1 MEFGILGLEMSGK
14 STLFAL
20 LTGQSAGAAHGK
32 REAHRGIAQVPDQR
46 LTKLAALYSPRKVTP
61 ATVQFV
67 DVPAISKGGS
77 ASLNLPELR
86 TMDGLAVV
94 VRAFASDAVPHPEGR
109 VDPAHD
115 LDLLETELLLADMAV
130 ADARLERLGRELG
143 KRKAADL
150 EAERAALEKCR
161 PALAAG
167 TPLREVALSPED
179 ARLLKGFTF
188 LTRKPLLVVLNAGEE
203 DVADL
208 AGAPERAGL
217 AAYLGRPG
225 VTICSLCATLEEEIS
240 RLAPAD
246 QAEFLRE
253 LGLPDRALDRVLH
266 TAYGLLGL
274 ISFLTVGE
282 DECRAWSI
290 PAGTPAVRAA
300 GAIHSDLEKG
310 FIRAEVVPWQEL
322 LDAGSLAACRHR
334 GTLRLE
340 GKEYV
345 VQDGDVVTI
354 RFNV

>member
-1 MEFGILGLEMSGK
+1 MEFGILGLEMAGK

-20 LTGQSAGAAHGK
+20 LTGQTAPAAHGK

-46 LTKLAALYSPRKVTP
+46 LTRLAAQYSPRKVTP

-67 DVPAISKGGS
+67 DVPSVTKGGS
-77 ASLNLPELR
+77 ASLNLPALR

-94 VRAFASDAVPHPEGR
+94 VRGFASDAVPHPEGA
-109 VDPAHD
+109 VNPAHD
-115 LDLLETELLLADMAV
+115 LELLEMELLLADLAV
-130 ADARLERLGRELG
+130 ADARIERLDRELG

-150 EAERAALEKCR
+150 EAERVALEKCR

-167 TPLREVALSPED
+167 TPLREVALSADD

-188 LTRKPLLVVLNAGEE
+188 LTRKPLLVILNAGED

-208 AGAPERAGL
+208 AGAPARAGL
-217 AAYLGRPG
+217 GAFIGRPG
-225 VTICSLCATLEEEIS
+225 VVVCPLCATLEEEVS

-246 QAEFLRE
+246 QVEFLRD

-266 TAYGLLGL
+266 AAYDLLGL

-322 LDAGSLAACRHR
+322 LDAGSLAACRQR

-340 GKEYV
+340 GKEYT
-345 VQDGDVVTI
+345 VQDGDVITI

>member
-94 VRAFASDAVPHPEGR
+94 VRAFASDAVPHPEGK

-188 LTRKPLLVVLNAGEE
+188 LTRKPLLVVLNAGED

-300 GAIHSDLEKG
+300 GAIHTDLEKG

>member
-1 MEFGILGLEMSGK
+1 MEFGILGLEMAGK

-20 LTGQSAGAAHGK
+20 LTGQGAPAAHGK
-32 REAHRGIAQVPDQR
+32 REAHRGVAQVPDVR
-46 LTKLAALYSPRKVTP
+46 LARLSAMFSPRKTTP

-67 DVPAISKGGS
+67 DVPSVTKGGS

-94 VRAFASDAVPHPEGR
+94 VRTFASDAVPHPEGE
-109 VDPAHD
+109 VNPARD
-115 LDLLETELLLADMAV
+115 LELLETELLLADLAV
-130 ADARLERLGRELG
+130 ADSRLERLGRELG

-161 PALAAG
+161 PALQEG
-167 TPLREVALSPED
+167 TPLRQVPLSVDE

-188 LTRKPLLVVLNAGEE
+188 LTRKPLLVVVNAGED

-208 AGAPERAGL
+208 DGAARRAGL
-217 AAYLGRPG
+217 AAWDDRPG
-225 VTICSLCATLEEEIS
+225 VLVGPLCATLEEEIA

-246 QAEFLRE
+246 QAEFLRD
-253 LGLPDRALDRVLH
+253 LGLPNRALDRVLH
-266 TAYGLLGL
+266 AGYALLGL

-322 LDAGSLAACRHR
+322 LDAGSLAACRQR

-345 VQDGDVVTI
+345 VQDGDVITI